1 MNNNASFYNWN
12 TLKKYHLS
20 FNYEIMIKVKSFKA
34 LVLFTI
40 LFISNVVLLQESTAQ
55 QRTFDL
61 FNEYL
66 LNKNR
71 ESLLDNIEGSPY
83 AEPSFSDGVVF
94 LKGNKR
100 ALKFPLRYNNYFDE
114 MEYKADNLES
124 FLVLDNKNDVDSI
137 LLNNEKYIYL
147 TKDDENNSDGYFIV
161 LTKGKKCNLLLKK
174 SIKFRKEV
182 PAGGYRDYVPAKFIP
197 SPDKFFVQF
206 HDGDVVEIPR
216 SRKKAFSIFN
226 KKGFQELSRSNFK
239 YEREK
244 LISFIESICN

>member
-1 MNNNASFYNWN
+1 M
-12 TLKKYHLS
+12 TKIKY
-20 FNYEIMIKVKSFKA
+20 FKA

-55 QRTFDL
+55 QRTFNL
-61 FNEYL
+61 FNEYI

-71 ESLLDNIEGSPY
+71 ESLLDNIDGSPY
-83 AEPSFSDGVVF
+83 VESSFNDGTVF

-114 MEYKADNLES
+114 MEYKTDNLES

-137 LLNNEKYIYL
+137 LLNNEKYIHV
-147 TKDDENNSDGYFIV
+147 TKNGENNSGGYFIV
-161 LTKGKKCNLLLKK
+161 LTNGKCNLLLKK
-174 SIKFRKEV
+174 SIKLREEV
-182 PAGGYRDYVPAKFIP
+182 PAGGYQDYIPAKFIP
-197 SPDKFFVQF
+197 NGDKFFVQF

-216 SRKKAFSIFN
+216 SRKKAFAIFN
-226 KKGFQELSRSNFK
+226 KKGFQKLNRSNFK

-244 LISFIESICN
+244 LISFMESLCN